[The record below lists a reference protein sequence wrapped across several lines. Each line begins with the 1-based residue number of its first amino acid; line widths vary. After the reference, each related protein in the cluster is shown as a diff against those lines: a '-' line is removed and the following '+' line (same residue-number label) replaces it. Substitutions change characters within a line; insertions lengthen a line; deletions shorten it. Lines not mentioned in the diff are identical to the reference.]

1 VVGTAVKGVKEGV
14 PAFTKNVRAGY
25 MQGVTGIKPIPVP
38 QYNAGTLR
46 KAMRAKAKG
55 LSAQR
60 AAATRLTP
68 GSQAAAAWAKKMK
81 NRGEHLEYHPRP
93 TA

>member
-38 QYNAGTLR
+38 QE
-46 KAMRAKAKG
+46 
-55 LSAQR
+55 
-60 AAATRLTP
+60 P
-68 GSQAAAAWAKKMK
+68 G
-81 NRGEHLEYHPRP
+81 
-93 TA
+93 